1 MQLSRQQKRAML
13 RRLNDKAKM
22 TEVMN
27 RIEKANDMAIDKP
40 YLKRSKVLYTVL
52 QWVLIVLIAS
62 IVSWFVFA

>member
-27 RIEKANDMAIDKP
+27 RIEKAQSITDDTLLN
-40 YLKRSKVLYTVL
+40 RSKVLYTIL
-52 QWVLIVLIAS
+52 QWVLIAL

>member
-1 MQLSRQQKRAML
+1 MQLTRQQKRAML

-27 RIEKANDMAIDKP
+27 RLELANEREIAKP
-40 YLKRSKVLYTVL
+40 LLKRSKIVYTVL
-52 QWVLIVLIAS
+52 QWLLIAS

>member
-1 MQLSRQQKRAML
+1 MQLTRQQKRAML

-27 RIEKANDMAIDKP
+27 RLELANEREIAKP
-40 YLKRSKVLYTVL
+40 LLKRSKVLYTVL
-52 QWVLIVLIAS
+52 QWVLIAS

>member
-1 MQLSRQQKRAML
+1 MYLTRQQKRAML

-27 RIEKANDMAIDKP
+27 RIEKASNEIQDKP

-52 QWVLIVLIAS
+52 QWVLIAS

>member
-1 MQLSRQQKRAML
+1 MHLSRQQKRAML

-27 RIEKANDMAIDKP
+27 RIEKASNEIQEKP
-40 YLKRSKVLYTVL
+40 YLKRSKIVYTVL
-52 QWVLIVLIAS
+52 QWFLIAS

>member
-27 RIEKANDMAIDKP
+27 RIEKSQSITDDTLLK
-40 YLKRSKVLYTVL
+40 KRSKVLYTVL
-52 QWVLIVLIAS
+52 QWVLIAS
-62 IVSWFVFA
+62 IVTWFVFS

>member
-22 TEVMN
+22 SVVMD
-27 RIEKANDMAIDKP
+27 RLELANEREIAKP
-40 YLKRSKVLYTVL
+40 YLKRSNILYTVL
-52 QWVLIVLIAS
+52 QWLLIGA

>member
-1 MQLSRQQKRAML
+1 MHLSRQQKRAML

-27 RIEKANDMAIDKP
+27 RINKAQSITDDTL
-40 YLKRSKVLYTVL
+40 LKRSKVLYTVL
-52 QWVLIVLIAS
+52 QWVLIAS

>member
-1 MQLSRQQKRAML
+1 MQLTRQQKRAML

-27 RIEKANDMAIDKP
+27 RIEKASNEIQDKP

-52 QWVLIVLIAS
+52 QWVLIAS
-62 IVSWFVFA
+62 IVSWFVFS

>member
-1 MQLSRQQKRAML
+1 MQLTRQQKRAML

-27 RIEKANDMAIDKP
+27 RIEKASNDIQEKP

-52 QWVLIVLIAS
+52 QWVLIAS

>member
-1 MQLSRQQKRAML
+1 ML

-27 RIEKANDMAIDKP
+27 RIEKASNEIQEKP

-52 QWVLIVLIAS
+52 QWVLIAS

>member
-1 MQLSRQQKRAML
+1 MQLTRQQKRAML

-27 RIEKANDMAIDKP
+27 RIEKASNKAIAKP
-40 YLKRSKVLYTVL
+40 YLKRSKVLYTIL
-52 QWVLIVLIAS
+52 QWVLIAS

>member
-1 MQLSRQQKRAML
+1 MYLSRQQKRAML

-27 RIEKANDMAIDKP
+27 RIEKASNEIQEKP
-40 YLKRSKVLYTVL
+40 YLKRSKIVYTVL
-52 QWVLIVLIAS
+52 QWFLIAL

>member
-22 TEVMN
+22 TKVMN
-27 RIEKANDMAIDKP
+27 RIEKASNEIQEKP
-40 YLKRSKVLYTVL
+40 YLKRSKIVYTVL
-52 QWVLIVLIAS
+52 QWVLIAS

>member
-27 RIEKANDMAIDKP
+27 RIEIASNKAIAKP
-40 YLKRSKVLYTVL
+40 YLKRSKVLYTFL
-52 QWVLIVLIAS
+52 QWVLIAS
-62 IVSWFVFA
+62 IVAWFVFA